1 MKRPL
6 MYAGLALMSGTICG
20 IQEMPVVVKYAAC
33 LLMAAAILRVCVFSQ
48 ESASPFRIRRMEA
61 ALIVCMFILGSVRGA
76 FVSSMFHTPEAELFF
91 QRYEATNPGQF
102 DYAMYLKGQG
112 ICSEE
117 SYLAFRGK
125 EPEGNGFA
133 AMIIRP
139 LKKVSGS
146 FANTLELGF
155 DAKDAGIYKAL
166 LLGEKDAPDPEI
178 RDLYRASGIAHLLA
192 VSGLHVSILGMGAFG
207 ILRRRKFG
215 RIGSGLA
222 AGILVF
228 AYLLMIGVPGSGLR
242 AFVMLLFAFA
252 AGAAGRAYDMRS
264 ALFAALIL
272 MILQNPY
279 QLFQSGFQ
287 LSFAAVFGIAF
298 VGEETVQRIERLAE
312 SRSARTSGG
321 RRIRRLNRLPGW
333 VRILIVSMSIQLV
346 TLPVTIWHYFSFPLY
361 GLFLNLI
368 VVPLM
373 GAVLISGMGVLAVIT
388 ACSFPAAVLYG
399 SFRPKPGLLS
409 AAAAAPGH
417 YILLF
422 YEKLSSLSVELPFS
436 SILFGRPE
444 LWQILVYYAVLWGA
458 LYLTMKVPDRASAA
472 AGSEGVCVRGYGSI
486 RGSLPSIR
494 IPVLFVILIVNTVTL
509 RHITPAGVTVT
520 ALDVGQGDGFLIET
534 KEHTVL
540 IDCGSSGNTQL
551 GNRILA
557 PLLYS
562 KGISAIDC
570 ALVSHADTDHINGLT
585 YLMEEEDDVCVKR
598 LILPGPARGHEKYE
612 ALVNAFRRQML
623 SEEAESYLTDG
634 REILSDGAMRISCIY
649 AGTPSETEEINC
661 HSPAVLLESGAF
673 RMLFTGDMSAAEE
686 ADVCRRWEGAY
697 PGKHI
702 TVLKTA
708 HHGSD
713 TSTSVRLMETMHP
726 KYAVISAGRSN
737 RYGHPSKEVT
747 DRLSFYGTGV
757 LGTYQDGAVLI
768 HVRDGRMRIR
778 SFPGTAAQT
787 IGRIHRQM
795 PVVKT
800 PELTYNKS
808 E

>member
-1 MKRPL
+1 MF
-6 MYAGLALMSGTICG
+6 AGLALLSGTICG
-20 IQEMPVVVKYAAC
+20 IQEMPAVLKYAAC
-33 LLMAAAILRVCVFSQ
+33 LLTAASILRFCVFSR
-48 ESASPFRIRRMEA
+48 ESASPFRIRRMGA
-61 ALIVCMFILGSVRGA
+61 ALIVCMFALGSARGA
-76 FVSSMFHTPEAELFF
+76 FVSAMYHTPEAEQFF
-91 QRYEATNPGQF
+91 RRYEASNPGQF

-112 ICSEE
+112 VCSEE
-117 SYLAFRGK
+117 SYLAFRGE
-125 EPEGNGFA
+125 EPERDGFA

-139 LKKVSGS
+139 LKKASGIL
-146 FANTLELGF
+146 ADTLDLGL

-166 LLGEKDAPDPEI
+166 LLGEKDATDPTI

-215 RIGSGLA
+215 RIGAGFA

-228 AYLLMIGVPGSGLR
+228 IYLLMIGVPGSGLR

-252 AGAAGRAYDMRS
+252 AGAAGRVYDMRS

-287 LSFAAVFGIAF
+287 LSFAAVFGIAA
-298 VGEETVQRIERLAE
+298 VGDDTVRRIERLAE
-312 SRSARTSGG
+312 SRSAGTSGG
-321 RRIRRLNRLPGW
+321 RRIRRINRLPGW
-333 VRILIVSMSIQLV
+333 MRILIVSMSIQLV
-346 TLPVTIWHYFSFPLY
+346 TLPVTIWHYFSFPVY

-373 GAVLISGMGVLAVIT
+373 SAVLISGMGVLVIIM
-388 ACSFPAAVLYG
+388 ACSLPAAVMYG
-399 SFRPKPGLLS
+399 TIRPKPGLLS

-422 YEKLSSLSVELPFS
+422 YEKLSSLSVRLPFS

-444 LWQILVYYAVLWGA
+444 LWQILVYYAVLWSA
-458 LYLTMKVPDRASAA
+458 LYLTLKIPDGASAA
-472 AGSEGVCVRGYGSI
+472 AGSEVDRVRGYGS
-486 RGSLPSIR
+486 RRSSLPSIR
-494 IPVLFVILIVNTVTL
+494 IAVLFMILLLNTVTL
-509 RHITPAGVTVT
+509 RHKTPAGVTIT

-551 GNRILA
+551 GNRIAA

-562 KGISAIDC
+562 KGIHMIDC
-570 ALVSHADTDHINGLT
+570 AMVSHADADHINGLV
-585 YLMEEEDDVCVKR
+585 YLMEEEEGVHVKK

-612 ALVNAFRRQML
+612 ALVDAFHRQMP
-623 SEEAESYLTDG
+623 SGEAEAYLMDG
-634 REILSDGAMRISCIY
+634 REILSDRWMRISCIY
-649 AGTPSETEEINC
+649 AGTQSETDDINS
-661 HSPAVLLESGAF
+661 HSPAVLLESGSF

-686 ADVCRRWEGAY
+686 AEVCRRWEGAY

-702 TVLKTA
+702 TVLKAA

-726 KYAVISAGRSN
+726 KYAVVSAGRNN

-747 DRLSFYGTGV
+747 DRLSSYGTGL
-757 LGTYQDGAVLI
+757 LGTYKDGAVII
-768 HVRDGRMRIR
+768 HVKDGRMRIR
-778 SFPGTAAQT
+778 SFSETTA
-787 IGRIHRQM
+787 
-795 PVVKT
+795 
-800 PELTYNKS
+800 
-808 E
+808 